1 MEFKLAL
8 HQAIHDVITGMFP
21 ITHREAVYLAALRA
35 QSAMGQFSKISVG
48 LGRYQVLLTQAI
60 ITFS

>member
-35 QSAMGQFSKISVG
+35 QYAMGQFSKLNLG
-48 LGRYQVLLTQAI
+48 HGRYKV
-60 ITFS
+60 S